1 MDLLQKSRQDK
12 KGRTRAKPALGR
24 AKPIFLEDVGVPEL
38 LSACRKLQARWRLDA
53 ETTANLLGTSRS
65 TWFRWQEALDHSKE
79 IRLTGD
85 QRTRVIAL
93 LRIFEAIADLHHD
106 DRDADS
112 WIHEPLDGPGF
123 SGHTPLEVM
132 TSNFEGLLSVRDYLN
147 FLHGAWT

>member
-93 LRIFEAIADLHHD
+93 LKDFR
-106 DRDADS
+106 
-112 WIHEPLDGPGF
+112 
-123 SGHTPLEVM
+123 GHRRP
-132 TSNFEGLLSVRDYLN
+132 
-147 FLHGAWT
+147 AP